1 MGGLAKRLGP
11 PGKVCLSVHWR
22 GRCFRPSVTVMKR
35 KPGRRARKDVDLWL
49 VCSSGGHLLQL
60 VSLQEAWTGSSR
72 VWISNDRSDARSLLA
87 GEDAHFLPGPFSR
100 DARAFVRNLVFALK
114 LVRRQRPRV
123 VVTTGADIAVPVA
136 LVARLAGA
144 KIVYVE
150 SFTRITTPSL
160 SCRLIA
166 PLAER
171 VYVQWP
177 ELQQAMPKARFAG
190 AVVEAA

>member
-1 MGGLAKRLGP
+1 M
-11 PGKVCLSVHWR
+11 V
-22 GRCFRPSVTVMKR
+22 R
-35 KPGRRARKDVDLWL
+35 KPERRARRDVDLWL

-60 VSLQEAWTGSSR
+60 VSLQEAWTDCSR

-100 DARAFVRNLVFALK
+100 DLRAFVRNLVFALR
-114 LVRRQRPRV
+114 LVRRHRPRV

-177 ELQQAMPKARFAG
+177 ELLQAMPKARFAG